1 MSENIISSDPE
12 VDETEEEETGHEEQA
27 EPEPEPERGQEQPKA
42 ANTTTPD
49 ELRLE
54 AIEVLEEWGELLETM
69 SADGGTT
76 ESLAAQ
82 HYRVNQILAL
92 LVNPV

>member
-1 MSENIISSDPE
+1 MSENIISSELDT
-12 VDETEEEETGHEEQA
+12 DESEEDMEFEPAEQ
-27 EPEPEPERGQEQPKA
+27 GQEQPKA
-42 ANTTTPD
+42 ASTTTPD
-49 ELRLE
+49 DLRME
-54 AIEVLEEWGELLETM
+54 AVEVCEEWAQLLETM

-82 HYRVNQILAL
+82 HYRVSQILAL